1 MTDKKYIIEFIKDT
15 PAKAL
20 TWHSAPYTGSV
31 DFVVPK
37 GTRALLGER
46 MNTASHYFSLI
57 EGYYSETW
65 IESVI
70 SRAREISPIP
80 ERFNGGLS
88 LFISIKTLL
97 SDHVRFLHLQQD
109 GREDV
114 TDLDSV
120 LVMLR
125 KEYAQA
131 KQCALSEET
140 ESFKKYV
147 QAGMCRPQMSDE
159 DRKSLLSDD

>member
-1 MTDKKYIIEFIKDT
+1 MIDKKYIFEFVKDT

-20 TWHSAPYTGSV
+20 TWHSAPYTGAV

-46 MNTASHYFSLI
+46 MNTVSHYFSPM
-57 EGYYSETW
+57 EGYYAESW

-70 SRAREISPIP
+70 SHAREISPIP

-88 LFISIKTLL
+88 PFISIKTLL
-97 SDHVRFLHLQQD
+97 SDHVRFLHLPQD
-109 GREDV
+109 SGEDE
-114 TDLDSV
+114 TDLDMV
-120 LVMLR
+120 LAMLR

-131 KQCALSEET
+131 KQCALNEESD
-140 ESFKKYV
+140 SFKKFV
-147 QAGMCRPQMSDE
+147 RAGMCRPQMSDE